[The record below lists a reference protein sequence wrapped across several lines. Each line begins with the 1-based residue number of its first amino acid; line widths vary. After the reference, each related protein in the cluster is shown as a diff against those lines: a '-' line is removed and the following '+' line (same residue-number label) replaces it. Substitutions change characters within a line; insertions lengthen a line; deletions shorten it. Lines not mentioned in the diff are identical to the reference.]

1 MDYRQARE
9 YVDSFSRS
17 GKPITDL
24 TRARTLMDAVGNPQD
39 SLRFLHIAGTNGK
52 GSTAEYLTN
61 ILIASG
67 FRTGTLT
74 SPYIRHY
81 RDRIRLNGADIPK
94 DRFTEICTWVSE
106 RIGDIRCSQFEIT
119 MAIALL
125 YFQQEGA
132 EIVVLETGIG
142 GLLDSTNI
150 IAPPL
155 VSIITSVSMDH
166 MQVLGGTLA
175 EIAAQKAGILKTG
188 SEAVFACDSR
198 PEAMEVLTRTAGERQ
213 CPYVIPDQA
222 QCKVEECGITGSR
235 FTYRGVPYT
244 LRMGGRHQIHNAM
257 TVLETVEILRRKGY
271 TLPEAAVQQGLAET
285 AVPARVQVLRTDPL
299 VILDGGHNADGVG
312 ALVRALD
319 ESGVESWIGICGMTD
334 TKDKD
339 AAAFQLALVLN
350 KVLCVDGFTE
360 GALPKEELQAAFVR
374 QHAMAV
380 PMELK
385 DALPYA
391 LKWAKGSHG
400 AVVIC
405 GSLYLANHYLAEDST
420 WNF

>member
-1 MDYRQARE
+1 MNYQQARDF
-9 YVDSFSRS
+9 VDSFSKS
-17 GKPITDL
+17 GKPVTDL
-24 TRARTLMDAVGNPQD
+24 SRAAALMQAVGDPHEQ
-39 SLRFLHIAGTNGK
+39 LRFIHIAGTNGK

-61 ILIASG
+61 ILKNSG
-67 FRTGTLT
+67 YRTGTLT

-94 DRFTEICTWVSE
+94 DRFTEICTQVSGL
-106 RIGDIRCSQFEIT
+106 IGELPCSQFEIT

-132 EIVVLETGIG
+132 DVVVLETGIG
-142 GLLDSTNI
+142 GLLDSTNM

-166 MQVLGGTLA
+166 MQVLGSTLA
-175 EIAAQKAGILKTG
+175 EIAAQKAGILKKG
-188 SEAVFACDSR
+188 SAAVFSCDSKK
-198 PEAMEVLTRTAGERQ
+198 EALDVLTSTAQERE
-213 CPYVIPDQA
+213 CPYTIPDPDA
-222 QCKVEECGITGSR
+222 CEVEECGIAGSR
-235 FTYRGVPYT
+235 FTYHGISCT
-244 LRMGGRHQIHNAM
+244 LKMGGMHQIRNAM
-257 TVLETVEILRRKGY
+257 TVLEAVKILREKGY
-271 TLPEAAVQQGLAET
+271 ALPDSAVQQGLAET
-285 AVPARVQVLRTDPL
+285 AVPARMQVLQQDPL

-319 ESGVESWIGICGMTD
+319 ESGVDNWIGICGMTD

-350 KVLCVDGFTE
+350 RVLCVDGFTQ
-360 GALPKEELQAAFVR
+360 GAVPKEELQAAFVR
-374 QHAMAV
+374 QHAMAL
-380 PMELK
+380 PMEL
-385 DALPYA
+385 DAALPYA

-405 GSLYLANHYLAEDST
+405 GSLYLANHFLNQSEA
-420 WNF
+420 